1 MLEEE
6 AIRSMSAKKNSIN
19 FIKRFDQASIQFY
32 EENFLSVDLRLR
44 FFLWHMVAVNQIL
57 LCVATSKTSLVT
69 SFRMEKYNLL
79 FYTAV
84 LSSDLIRIA
93 DQRMFPRITVQ
104 RS

>member
-1 MLEEE
+1 MV
-6 AIRSMSAKKNSIN
+6 AINQI
-19 FIKRFDQASIQFY
+19 
-32 EENFLSVDLRLR
+32 FLSV
-44 FFLWHMVAVNQIL
+44 AKSTI
-57 LCVATSKTSLVT
+57 SLVI
-69 SFRMEKYNLL
+69 SFRVEDYNFL

>member
-1 MLEEE
+1 ML
-6 AIRSMSAKKNSIN
+6 KG
-19 FIKRFDQASIQFY
+19 FDQASIQFY
-32 EENFLSVDLRLR
+32 EGNFLIVDLRLR
-44 FFLWHMVAVNQIL
+44 FFLWHMVAINQIL
-57 LCVATSKTSLVT
+57 VIVAKSKITLVI
-69 SFRMEKYNLL
+69 SFRMEGYNLF